1 MAGQVFCT
9 IYNQGTA
16 FQHSVVFDKGDPASW
31 VHEFDHQVLYL
42 GNKPFFDRIPI
53 RVHKPVRLYIPI
65 DKIAPSLIQKVIQ
78 GEAVEKVMLRW
89 FRYQEKTKSDSEYFR
104 HIFETVSFDQC
115 RFVMPDAKNPLFDS
129 YDHAL
134 EISFRYK
141 KVTWIYMQ
149 GNLMVSDE
157 WHGAESEEGE
167 ESEEEETTEEQEAV
181 VEAPVEDTGK
191 KVTLS
196 EAKFLPEEG
205 KTDFNQKCNVTV
217 NIAYIQET
225 TKKKVLFKLFS
236 AYNNNTQDM
245 QHEIEAFESG
255 GKADAA
261 VTLHYNDEYF
271 SDTAKPADASVEY
284 FVKVTHPEADEVE
297 SERLKLPFKKQQ
309 TVQFIEIPDVLFNH
323 NSAVPMIDEGEK
335 LINAV
340 ITSLDFASKN
350 ADKEAVIYG
359 HTDSSG
365 ETDYNLKLSEL
376 RCKTVKAFIDNKPQ
390 EFVSICKDKS
400 KVEDYQTF
408 LSVLTKKYSWE
419 CDPGAIDNQ
428 DGPKTKEAL
437 KQFQIDYN
445 LFYGKSIG
453 EDGKIGPETWE
464 AFFNVIME
472 QIHGS
477 ATTEAGD
484 SAPKLKYGKNNGIYP
499 CGEKYAQEAY
509 AKKGRKSQKDRRVEI
524 VFNDPSQPIEDTP
537 YVDTIVMEPIE
548 IVADKPEKTLK
559 SIVLNCKH
567 REKFKGSSVQYL
579 GVVPA
584 PSDTVTLKANVTT
597 DTAKIVWKLSGAE
610 KKDLEGRTASL
621 PVGGYT
627 LQAANLI
634 PALLNDSF
642 LAIIPPKKVYIKAI
656 DESQKAI
663 KALLEIYPY
672 NTNTQEIKIP
682 TGLKK
687 IIDWA
692 EKINEL
698 IKKKFDT
705 RLSFKFLEGKVSLA
719 VNWAEDQDCEKVYPA
734 FELKGGFSPVVG
746 IEWTGKIQLI
756 AVLNAIPEKIRKY
769 IAEIYAFLT
778 VAGNL
783 ELTVG
788 IAKISYNRI
797 AGKGTIG
804 GTIGVSVG
812 LAVEIG
818 NKKILALKGQL
829 SSSVGAEA
837 SIQYKQLQNESV
849 KKGFYFNAE
858 GKFGALKGTLSFEL
872 FDGLYA
878 RNAEVILI
886 SEEKWPIAEDIP
898 LFGSEGGEK

>member
-1 MAGQVFCT
+1 VAGQVFCT
-9 IYNQGTA
+9 IYNQGNA

-115 RFVMPDAKNPLFDS
+115 RFVMPDAKNPLFDG

-134 EISFRYK
+134 EVSFRYE

-157 WHGAESEEGE
+157 WHGSELEEGE
-167 ESEEEETTEEQEAV
+167 EEEVEEEETTEEEV
-181 VEAPVEDTGK
+181 APVEPVEQTTK

-205 KTDFNQKCNVTV
+205 KTDFKQKCNVTV
-217 NIAYIQET
+217 NVDYIKET

-245 QHEIEAFESG
+245 QHEVEAFESG

-284 FVKVTHPEADEVE
+284 FVKVTHPEADEIE

-340 ITSLDFASKN
+340 LASLDFASKN
-350 ADKEAVIYG
+350 PDKEAVIYG

-365 ETDYNLKLSEL
+365 ETDYNVKLSEL
-376 RCKTVKAFIDNKPQ
+376 RCKSVKAFIDNKPQ
-390 EFVSICKDKS
+390 DFVSICKEKS

-477 ATTEAGD
+477 ATTD
-484 SAPKLKYGKNNGIYP
+484 SSPKLKYGKNNGIYP
-499 CGEKYAQEAY
+499 CGEKFAQDAY

-524 VFNDPSQPIEDTP
+524 VFNDPSEPIEDTP

-548 IVADKPEKTLK
+548 IVADPPAQKPVEKIKAITAQCQHKKEGNRIALWGETLEITPDAVGDTVTFK
-559 SIVLNCKH
+559 VTTSSPAENITWIGPDVK
-567 REKFKGSSVQYL
+567 KGSSGYELKKNFSGLSNELGNWLLKLATGVPIFVPGEPIKITAVDNVSKDKKHVNVQVYPCRKEEGDIDLEKYL
-579 GVVPA
+579 KR
-584 PSDTVTLKANVTT
+584 LKAIT
-597 DTAKIVWKLSGAE
+597 DTFQKTCDFLGQKIE
-610 KKDLEGRTASL
+610 
-621 PVGGYT
+621 
-627 LQAANLI
+627 
-634 PALLNDSF
+634 
-642 LAIIPPKKVYIKAI
+642 
-656 DESQKAI
+656 
-663 KALLEIYPY
+663 
-672 NTNTQEIKIP
+672 
-682 TGLKK
+682 
-687 IIDWA
+687 
-692 EKINEL
+692 
-698 IKKKFDT
+698 
-705 RLSFKFLEGKVSLA
+705 FKYLEGKITFYGQYKEVENTRE
-719 VNWAEDQDCEKVYPA
+719 VFFNFGVE
-734 FELKGGFSPVVG
+734 GGFKPLIGANTKIKFPVDGLPWIPSAIKKYVAEICGFIELEGALSLVVYIERSSPKAAEVGGKASGEIVVKFG
-746 IEWTGKIQLI
+746 LSAQVWKGKILD
-756 AVLNAIPEKIRKY
+756 LK
-769 IAEIYAFLT
+769 LL
-778 VAGNL
+778 VA
-783 ELTVG
+783 TG
-788 IAKISYNRI
+788 IS
-797 AGKGTIG
+797 
-804 GTIGVSVG
+804 
-812 LAVEIG
+812 
-818 NKKILALKGQL
+818 
-829 SSSVGAEA
+829 
-837 SIQYKQLQNESV
+837 
-849 KKGFYFNAE
+849 AE
-858 GKFGALKGTLSFEL
+858 GKIC
-872 FDGLYA
+872 
-878 RNAEVILI
+878 AECDF
-886 SEEKWPIAEDIP
+886 SKKTEKWDLKAELSVEWKGIEGQISWKLFNGTFEDDLKVTVVKPTP
-898 LFGSEGGEK
+898 LWKKPFDL